1 MKLQKEMISLISDIE
16 YKIGNSCYNGDSYNG
31 WTEEYGCS
39 FRYPIVY
46 ETKEEGKVYTWKTR
60 GKIEWTDRIDDSNIK
75 TVCYRFGANELC
87 IGAAIVDVLE
97 MLEERYGIDF
107 NELEKKYEKE
117 NNNIRPP
124 ALPGKSDMGAA
135 ERVGEPYT
143 IRVEQGEAARG
154 LCAV

>member
-46 ETKEEGKVYTWKTR
+46 ETKEEGKVYT
-60 GKIEWTDRIDDSNIK
+60 IDDSNIK

-117 NNNIRPP
+117 NNK
-124 ALPGKSDMGAA
+124 GDMQK
-135 ERVGEPYT
+135 E
-143 IRVEQGEAARG
+143 
-154 LCAV
+154 

>member
-1 MKLQKEMISLISDIE
+1 MKLQKERISLISDIE

-60 GKIEWTDRIDDSNIK
+60 GKIEWTNRIDDSNIK

-117 NNNIRPP
+117 NNK
-124 ALPGKSDMGAA
+124 GDMQK
-135 ERVGEPYT
+135 E
-143 IRVEQGEAARG
+143 
-154 LCAV
+154 